1 MVILFFRIALKD
13 IFCAVR
19 NSGLVY
25 GIRLS
30 VNNRMIVPFGEGFI
44 SRNFAYVKFRENKNL
59 TKISEFTVFEA
70 SADMILC

>member
-1 MVILFFRIALKD
+1 
-13 IFCAVR
+13 
-19 NSGLVY
+19 
-25 GIRLS
+25 
-30 VNNRMIVPFGEGFI
+30 MIVPFGEGFI